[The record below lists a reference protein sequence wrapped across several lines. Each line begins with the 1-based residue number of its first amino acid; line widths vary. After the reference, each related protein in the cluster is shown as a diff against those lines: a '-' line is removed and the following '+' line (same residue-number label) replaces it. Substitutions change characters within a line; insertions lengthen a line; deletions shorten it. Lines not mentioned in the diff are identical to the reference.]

1 MKYYFAP
8 MEGITG
14 YIFRNA
20 HHACF
25 SGVERYYT
33 PFLAP
38 GSGKGFSARE
48 LRDILPENNR
58 GTPVTPQVLTCR
70 GEDFIKASKTLAGYG
85 YGEVNLNLGCP
96 SGTVTAKGKGA
107 GFLADPERL
116 DRFLDCVFSEL
127 SASCPGLRIS
137 IKTRIG
143 YVSEEEF
150 PALLEIFNR
159 YPVSGLIVHPR
170 VREDYY
176 KGKPRMEAFRLAAGE
191 SRIPLCYNGDI
202 RSVSDAENVETEF
215 PGLSAIMIGRGAV
228 ACPWLMEQ
236 LKDGR
241 WKRKADEE
249 ADEETNEELRRRFVK
264 FHDMLLCGYQEV
276 MPGDRNVLF
285 KMKELWDHFG
295 SHFPEAAKE
304 LKRIRKA
311 QRIAEYQEAARSVL
325 QSGTALY
332 Q

>member
-38 GSGKGFSARE
+38 GSGKGFAARE

-70 GEDFIKASKTLAGYG
+70 EEDFIEASKTLAGYG

-107 GFLADPERL
+107 GFLADPDRL
-116 DRFLDCVFSEL
+116 DRFLDRSFSEL

-143 YVSEEEF
+143 YRSEEEF
-150 PALLEIFNR
+150 PALLEMFNR
-159 YPVSGLIVHPR
+159 YPVSELIVHPR
-170 VREDYY
+170 IREDYY
-176 KGKPRMEAFRLAAGE
+176 KGKPRMEAFGLAAGE
-191 SRIPLCYNGDI
+191 GRHPLCYNGDI
-202 RSVSDAENVETEF
+202 RSVSDAENVEAEF

-228 ACPWLMEQ
+228 ASPWLMEQ
-236 LKDGR
+236 LKGGR
-241 WKRKADEE
+241 GKEKTE
-249 ADEETNEELRRRFVK
+249 EETEKEIRRRFVK

-276 MPGDRNVLF
+276 ISGDRNVLF

-295 SHFPEAAKE
+295 SHFPDAIKE
-304 LKRIRKA
+304 MKRIRKA
-311 QRIAEYQEAARSVL
+311 QRIAEYREAVRSVL
-325 QSGTALY
+325 QSGM
-332 Q
+332 

>member
-25 SGVERYYT
+25 SGVDRYYT

-38 GSGKGFSARE
+38 GSGKGFAARE

-70 GEDFIKASKTLAGYG
+70 EADFVQASDILAGYG
-85 YGEVNLNLGCP
+85 YEEVNLNLGCP

-107 GFLADPERL
+107 GFLADPDRL
-116 DRFLDCVFSEL
+116 DRFLDNIFSEL
-127 SASCPGLRIS
+127 SRLCPKLRIS

-143 YVSEEEF
+143 YGSEEEF
-150 PALLEIFNR
+150 PALLEMFNR
-159 YPVSGLIVHPR
+159 YPASELIVHPR

-176 KGKPRMEAFRLAAGE
+176 KGKPRMEAFRLAAGK
-191 SRIPLCYNGDI
+191 SRRPLCYNGDI
-202 RSVSDAENVETEF
+202 RSVTDAENVETEF

-228 ACPWLMEQ
+228 AVPWLMEQ
-236 LKDGR
+236 LKGGSG
-241 WKRKADEE
+241 KENTK
-249 ADEETNEELRRRFVK
+249 EELLSRFAV
-264 FHDMLLCGYQEV
+264 FHDRLLSGYQEV

-295 SHFPEAAKE
+295 SHFPGAAKE

-311 QRIAEYQEAARSVL
+311 QRIAEYQEAVQSVL
-325 QSGTALY
+325 QSTPSLR
-332 Q
+332 